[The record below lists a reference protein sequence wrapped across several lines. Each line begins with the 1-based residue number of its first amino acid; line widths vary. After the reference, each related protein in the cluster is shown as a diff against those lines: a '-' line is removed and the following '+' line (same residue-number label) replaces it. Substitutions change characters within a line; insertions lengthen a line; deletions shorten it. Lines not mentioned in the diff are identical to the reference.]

1 MHFSM
6 AGVDASPIALIL
18 WGIFVGY
25 VFTSVGAAGGILA
38 GVGHMTIFGIKKAN
52 MVKPMNQVLTL
63 VSPIVGTPLYLRE
76 KRIVVPTAIAL
87 GLGGIIGA
95 LLGSYLS
102 HSYLKDMSTFK
113 PYFGFFTLLIA
124 FRLFYECSQKFIDGQ
139 KKVKQANKAFAE
151 KVKELKAAGR
161 MNEIKEIGVNFQQVG
176 IQNTFTFAGQEFKYN
191 ALTPFFAGIIVA
203 IISASLGVG
212 GGFLLV
218 PFMTSVMGFPM
229 YIVAGTSVL
238 SILVSSMTSIANYL
252 TLGSKIDFSFL
263 GFELIGVAIGTVVAA
278 HLSKY
283 VNARKMKYFLAFILL
298 YCGVKYMFGPI
309 IKAATGIAM

>member
-1 MHFSM
+1 MHFPM

-25 VFTSVGAAGGILA
+25 VFTTVGAAGGILA
-38 GVGHMTIFGIKKAN
+38 GVGHMSIFGLKNAN

-76 KRIVVPTAIAL
+76 KRIVVPTAIVL

-95 LLGSYLS
+95 LIGSYFS
-102 HSYLKDMSTFK
+102 SDFLKEMKHFQ
-113 PYFGFFTLLIA
+113 PYFGFFTLAIA
-124 FRLFYECSQKFIDGQ
+124 LRLFYECSQKFVDSQ

-151 KVKELKAAGR
+151 KVKELKAAGK
-161 MNEIKEIGVNFQQVG
+161 MNEIKQIGVNFQQIG
-176 IQNTFTFAGQEFKYN
+176 MQNTFTFAGQEFKYN
-191 ALTPFFAGIIVA
+191 AITPFLTGIVVA

-238 SILVSSMTSIANYL
+238 SILVSSSTSILNYL
-252 TLGSKIDFSFL
+252 SMGSKLDLTFL
-263 GFELIGVAIGTVVAA
+263 AFELIGVAIGTVIAA
-278 HLSKY
+278 HLSKFI
-283 VNARKMKYFLAFILL
+283 NARKLKYFLAFVLL
-298 YCGVKYMFGPI
+298 YVGLKYLLVAFG
-309 IKAATGIAM
+309 IKI

>member
-1 MHFSM
+1 MHFPM

-25 VFTSVGAAGGILA
+25 VFTTVGAAGGILA
-38 GVGHMTIFGIKKAN
+38 GVGHMSIFGLKEAN

-63 VSPIVGTPLYLRE
+63 VSPVVGTPLYLRE
-76 KRIVVPTAIAL
+76 KRIVVPTAIVL

-95 LLGSYLS
+95 LIGSYFS
-102 HSYLKDMSTFK
+102 SDFLKEMKHFQ
-113 PYFGFFTLLIA
+113 PYFGFFTLAISL
-124 FRLFYECSQKFIDGQ
+124 RLFYECSQKFIDSQ

-151 KVKELKAAGR
+151 KVKELKASGKI
-161 MNEIKEIGVNFQQVG
+161 NEIKQIGVNFQQVG
-176 IQNTFTFAGQEFKYN
+176 MQNTFTFAGQEFKYN
-191 ALTPFFAGIIVA
+191 ALVPFITGIVVA

-238 SILVSSMTSIANYL
+238 SILVSSSTSILNYL
-252 TLGSKIDFSFL
+252 SMGSKLDLTFL
-263 GFELIGVAIGTVVAA
+263 AFELIGVAIGTIIAA
-278 HLSKY
+278 QLSKFI
-283 VNARKMKYFLAFILL
+283 NARKLKYFLSFVLL
-298 YCGVKYMFGPI
+298 YVGLKYLLIAFG
-309 IKAATGIAM
+309 IKI

>member
-1 MHFSM
+1 MQFPM
-6 AGVDASPIALIL
+6 AGVEASPIALIL

-25 VFTSVGAAGGILA
+25 VFTTVGAAGGILA
-38 GVGHMTIFGIKKAN
+38 GVGHMTIFGLKKAN

-76 KRIVVPTAIAL
+76 KRIVVPTAVAL

-95 LLGSYLS
+95 LIGSYFSSEL
-102 HSYLKDMSTFK
+102 LKDMKTFQ
-113 PYFGFFTLLIA
+113 PYFGFFTLVIS

-139 KKVKQANKAFAE
+139 KKVKAANKAFAE
-151 KVKELKAAGR
+151 KVKELKAAGK

-191 ALTPFFAGIIVA
+191 TLTPFIAGIVVA

-218 PFMTSVMGFPM
+218 PFMSSVMGFPM

-238 SILVSSMTSIANYL
+238 SILVSSLTSIANYINM
-252 TLGSKIDFSFL
+252 GSKIDWTFL
-263 GFELIGVAIGTVVAA
+263 SFELIGVAIGTVIAA
-278 HLSKY
+278 HLSKFI
-283 VNARKMKYFLAFILL
+283 NARKLKYFLAFVLM
-298 YCGVKYMFGPI
+298 YVGVKYLFGPM
-309 IKAATGIAM
+309 IKAASGIAL

>member
-38 GVGHMTIFGIKKAN
+38 GVGHMSIFGLKNAN

-95 LLGSYLS
+95 LIGSYFS
-102 HSYLKDMSTFK
+102 SDFLKEMKHFQ
-113 PYFGFFTLLIA
+113 PYFGFFTLAISL
-124 FRLFYECSQKFIDGQ
+124 RLFYECSQKFVDSQ
-139 KKVKQANKAFAE
+139 KKVKEANKAFAE
-151 KVKELKAAGR
+151 KVKELKAAGK

-176 IQNTFTFAGQEFKYN
+176 LQNTFTFAGQEFKYN
-191 ALTPFFAGIIVA
+191 ALVPFFVGIIVA

-238 SILVSSMTSIANYL
+238 SILVSSLTSIANYL
-252 TLGSKIDFSFL
+252 SMGSQIDFAFL
-263 GFELIGVAIGTVVAA
+263 GFELVGVAIGTVVAA
-278 HLSKY
+278 QLSKF
-283 VNARKMKYFLAFILL
+283 VNARKLKYLLAFILL
-298 YCGVKYMFGPI
+298 YVGLKYLLVAFG
-309 IKAATGIAM
+309 IKI

>member
-18 WGIFVGY
+18 WGMFVGY
-25 VFTSVGAAGGILA
+25 VFTTVGAAGGILA
-38 GVGHMTIFGIKKAN
+38 GVGHMSIFGIKNAN

-63 VSPIVGTPLYLRE
+63 VSPVVGTPLYLRE

-95 LLGSYLS
+95 LIGSSLS
-102 HSYLKDMSTFK
+102 HTYLKDMATFK

-124 FRLFYECSQKFIDGQ
+124 VRLFYECSRKFIDGQ
-139 KKVKQANKAFAE
+139 KSVKQANQAFAK
-151 KVKELKAAGR
+151 KVKELKENGKL
-161 MNEIKEIGVNFQQVG
+161 NELKEIGVNFNQVG
-176 IQNTFTFAGQEFKYN
+176 LQNSFTFAGQEFKYN
-191 ALTPFFAGIIVA
+191 ALTPFIAGIIVA

-218 PFMTSVMGFPM
+218 PFMTSIMGFPM

-238 SILVSSMTSIANYL
+238 SILVSSLTSIGNYL
-252 TLGSKIDFSFL
+252 KMGSQIDFSFL
-263 GFELIGVAIGTVVAA
+263 GFELIGVAIGTIIAA
-278 HLSKY
+278 HLSKFI
-283 VNARKMKYFLAFILL
+283 NARKLKYFLAFVLFYI
-298 YCGVKYMFGPI
+298 GIKYMFGPMI
-309 IKAATGIAM
+309 QAATGISI